1 MINAPFFTD
10 LLKCETWRVADF
22 SSATCKLWRA
32 FPRRRTRPSYSRSR
46 WMLLVTSWRR
56 SDCYLLCNTSQET
69 FSFEII
75 LPFWKRGPKMDMDK
89 KVTWKFLFGIF
100 FSSTKLGNRT
110 HNIFHALQVECP
122 HLFTGVTNAQLM
134 SGKSSVMR
142 LLIAGRATKITL
154 YDLSHWFGYNVLGT
168 QCRKWE
174 SSAVR

>member
-1 MINAPFFTD
+1 MRLFLLICWNVKRDASPISAP
-10 LLKCETWRVADF
+10 LLANSDEHFRGEELDHHIPAPAGCYWSLHEEEVIAIYYATHPEKLFPLR
-22 SSATCKLWRA
+22 SSC
-32 FPRRRTRPSYSRSR
+32 
-46 WMLLVTSWRR
+46 
-56 SDCYLLCNTSQET
+56 
-69 FSFEII
+69 
-75 LPFWKRGPKMDMDK
+75 PFWKRGPKMDMDK
-89 KVTWKFLFGIF
+89 KVTWKFLFGIL

-110 HNIFHALQVECP
+110 HNIFHALQVEYP